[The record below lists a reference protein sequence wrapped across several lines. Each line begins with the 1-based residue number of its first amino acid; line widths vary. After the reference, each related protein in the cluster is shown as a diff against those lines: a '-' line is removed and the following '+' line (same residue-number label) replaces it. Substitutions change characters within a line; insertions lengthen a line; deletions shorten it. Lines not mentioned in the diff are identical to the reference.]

1 MARADGTLTPS
12 SGQPSNGNEPTWYV
26 PSQLTVDQNGLNL
39 NCTYQPGVASGKN
52 YACGEVTTSAAN
64 QFHFEPGQ
72 GQTWVF
78 QMVAKLPPTTG
89 EEDPAYWATDPAWT
103 WEIDCPEFWGW
114 HAGSGGKTWAAS
126 NGDGMGFPA
135 VPRTNG
141 GGSASG
147 EADAF
152 WAPGGLQLAPDAGFH
167 TYTVEMAGTTFSSW
181 IDGQLIKSG
190 LTVGSVGSWAKLMG
204 RLILQHSLRD
214 PTTGNPSPWFTS
226 GTRDFAVR
234 SIAVYEAAADH
245 GANTQNPGVAPGT
258 TIG

>member
-114 HAGSGGKTWAAS
+114 HAGSGGNTWAAS

-167 TYTVEMAGTTFSSW
+167 TYTVEMAGTTVSSW

-258 TIG
+258 VVR

>member
-1 MARADGTLTPS
+1 
-12 SGQPSNGNEPTWYV
+12 
-26 PSQLTVDQNGLNL
+26 
-39 NCTYQPGVASGKN
+39 
-52 YACGEVTTSAAN
+52 
-64 QFHFEPGQ
+64 
-72 GQTWVF
+72 
-78 QMVAKLPPTTG
+78 
-89 EEDPAYWATDPAWT
+89 
-103 WEIDCPEFWGW
+103 
-114 HAGSGGKTWAAS
+114 
-126 NGDGMGFPA
+126 MGFPA

-258 TIG
+258 VVR

>member
-1 MARADGTLTPS
+1 MARADATLTPS

-26 PSQLTVDQNGLNL
+26 PSQLAVDQNGLNL

-52 YACGEVTTSAAN
+52 YACGEVTTSGAG

-89 EEDPAYWATDPAWT
+89 EEDPAFWATDPAWT
-103 WEIDCPEFWGW
+103 WEIDFPEFWGW
-114 HAGSGGKTWAAS
+114 HTGSGGKDWLQS

-135 VPRTNG
+135 VARTNG
-141 GGSASG
+141 GGSANG
-147 EADAF
+147 EADVF
-152 WAPGGLQLAPDAGFH
+152 WAPGGLAFAADAGLH
-167 TYTVEMAGTTFSSW
+167 TYTVEMTGTTFSSW
-181 IDGQLIKSG
+181 LDGQLIKSG

-204 RLILQHSLRD
+204 KLILQHSLRD

-226 GTRDFAVR
+226 GTRDFTVR

-245 GANTQNPGVAPGT
+245 SANTQNPSIAPGT
-258 TIG
+258 VVH